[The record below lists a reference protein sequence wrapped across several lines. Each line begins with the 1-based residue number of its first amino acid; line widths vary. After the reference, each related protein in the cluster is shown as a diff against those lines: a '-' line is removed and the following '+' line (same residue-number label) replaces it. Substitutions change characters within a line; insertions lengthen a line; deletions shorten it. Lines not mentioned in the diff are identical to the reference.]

1 MLHVFPLATL
11 ELSITLSPVQK
22 VVGPFA
28 EIIGAAGVGLAV
40 IVIKPFAEIQPFPS
54 VTLTVYVPGDETE
67 IVEVVALVDHKFPD
81 AELDVRV
88 TLCPEQIAVCGAEMV
103 GVAGDGFTVTVTV
116 KVEPGHV
123 PDIGVTV

>member
-1 MLHVFPLATL
+1 VFPLATL

-103 GVAGDGFTVTVTV
+103 GVVGNGFTVTVV
-116 KVEPGHV
+116 AVEVEEQPTE
-123 PDIGVTV
+123 PTVTV